1 VLQTITAG
9 LAHLGTL
16 SYWGAVLAGVA
27 SAVLGII
34 PGVGT
39 PLMLAIAVPFVVL
52 SINDPLIGIVL
63 LATIGGVA
71 NTLDTIPAVLMGYPG
86 VATQVTFLEGHQ
98 LARRGLAARTLG
110 TIYSVSAVGG
120 LVGAVALVIVI
131 PIIRP
136 FILNFSYAEIAAM
149 AMFGVAMVSMLSRG
163 AMLKGITAGLLGIL
177 LSTVGTH
184 QGTATER
191 FTFGSL
197 SLIEGLPL
205 ISVMLGIF
213 ALPEVLDLCVTRQA
227 VAAKDTA
234 VISNREVFAGALE
247 GLRHWRITVRHSIIG
262 VFFGMVPGLGSA
274 VIDWLSYAVGVALT
288 KDKSQFGKGSIE
300 GVIFAEAAQN
310 SKEGGQ
316 AIPTLAFGVPAGI
329 AWIFVL
335 AAMLAYGIA
344 PGPQMLGRHAD
355 ITIMLAVSFG
365 IGNLLVTM
373 IGLLLTGQLAKLT
386 LIPYVV
392 IGSVIIPL
400 SFLSAFQA
408 SEGWSGIVVLLLFTP
423 IGLAMKAF
431 KWPRPPLIL
440 GFILGSIIEQNLQS
454 ALSAYGAIAF
464 ITRPITVV
472 LIATT
477 IATVFVLLR
486 FGGKDEAVP
495 KVPAAAAAHPPRSG
509 KSWKLEHW
517 FALAVL
523 AIVLAAIGI
532 SLGFPARAR
541 FLPLLTGVPIV
552 ALLTI
557 LLVFLRRSA
566 SGEIMDI
573 GLRSLSVTGAGRT
586 AAIIAAFIAALI
598 ILSTTIGLQYAVI
611 AFAVAFPLMMS
622 EGRVRWIASASA
634 GAVVAIVSLV
644 LLDRLMGVLWPDPVL
659 WQWVS
664 ASL

>member
-1 VLQTITAG
+1 
-9 LAHLGTL
+9 
-16 SYWGAVLAGVA
+16 
-27 SAVLGII
+27 
-34 PGVGT
+34 
-39 PLMLAIAVPFVVL
+39 
-52 SINDPLIGIVL
+52 
-63 LATIGGVA
+63 
-71 NTLDTIPAVLMGYPG
+71 
-86 VATQVTFLEGHQ
+86 
-98 LARRGLAARTLG
+98 
-110 TIYSVSAVGG
+110 
-120 LVGAVALVIVI
+120 
-131 PIIRP
+131 
-136 FILNFSYAEIAAM
+136 
-149 AMFGVAMVSMLSRG
+149 MFGVAMVSMLSRG

-227 VAAKDTA
+227 VAARTRPSSRIAKCSPARSRAAPLAHHAPPFDHRRLLRDGPGARQRRHRLA
-234 VISNREVFAGALE
+234 VLCGRRRPA
-247 GLRHWRITVRHSIIG
+247 
-262 VFFGMVPGLGSA
+262 
-274 VIDWLSYAVGVALT
+274 

-335 AAMLAYGIA
+335 AAMLSYGIA

-373 IGLLLTGQLAKLT
+373 IGMLLTGQLAKLT

-586 AAIIAAFIAALI
+586 AAIIAAFIAVLI

-644 LLDRLMGVLWPDPVL
+644 LLDRSWACCGRTRCCGSGCLRACDARRTRARRKPRCWH
-659 WQWVS
+659 QS
-664 ASL
+664 TSLR